1 MAAPLLSAQG
11 LRHAYGDR
19 RVLDGLSFEVARG
32 EIFGFLGPNGA
43 GKTTTFHILTGLL
56 TAQEGTF
63 RLEGRPVVAGDRRLR
78 QKLGVVFQA
87 HSLDLELTARE
98 NLALGAALYSVP
110 RAQARERIEQLLA
123 LVDLSERAG
132 EKVKRFSGGMRRRLE
147 LARALVH
154 RPEILVLDE
163 PTSGLDEA
171 SFQRAWA
178 QLERLRRDEGLTVLV
193 TTHRPE
199 EAERCQRLLVLHHGR
214 AVACDT
220 VEALRRRVSGD
231 VVELEL
237 QSEDQSNPAG
247 LTLAKAWALLNER
260 FGIEARESD
269 RGLRVERER
278 GHEWI
283 PRLVEAFPPGALR
296 SVSLRRPSL
305 ADVFLTLTGQ
315 ELARD
320 DVGKK
325 EAA

>member
-1 MAAPLLSAQG
+1 MGEALLSAEG
-11 LRHAYGDR
+11 LRHAYGAR
-19 RVLDGLSFEVARG
+19 QVLDGLSFEVARG

-43 GKTTTFHILTGLL
+43 GKTTTFHVLTGLL
-56 TAQEGTF
+56 TAQSGSF
-63 RLEGRPVVAGDRRLR
+63 RLEGRPVQAGDRALR
-78 QKLGVVFQA
+78 QRLGVVFQSP
-87 HSLDLELTARE
+87 SLDLKLTARE

-110 RAQARERIEQLLA
+110 RDEARPRIQQLLEFA
-123 LVDLSERAG
+123 ELADRAD
-132 EKVKRFSGGMRRRLE
+132 EPVQRFSGGMRRLE

-154 RPEILVLDE
+154 QPEILVLDE

-178 QLERLRRDEGLTVLV
+178 RLLRLQQDEGLTVLV

-220 VEALRRRVSGD
+220 VEQLRRSVSGD
-231 VVELEL
+231 VIALEL
-237 QSEDQSNPAG
+237 ADGQDPQAAQQLLLQRFE
-247 LTLAKAWALLNER
+247 LASRLAERSLLLER
-260 FGIEARESD
+260 D
-269 RGLRVERER
+269 K

-305 ADVFLTLTGQ
+305 ADVFLKLTGK
-315 ELARD
+315 ELD
-320 DVGKK
+320 EDELGLPGVK
-325 EAA
+325 AAA